1 LDPKEVKEDLD
12 RFENLIKMINFEY
25 TQFFLG
31 NKQHPPIV
39 YEREINKLIKK
50 YNITQLTNTTLRFR
64 FNNLVARY
72 ITFREKWSR
81 KMMENEGARKP
92 PTEKQNIQDNTQPF
106 YQKEL
111 DKIPEKYDKSKVADA
126 IESKIDKLK
135 NKGYDNVDV
144 NIDMKNGK
152 VKLKIR
158 PKS

>member
-1 LDPKEVKEDLD
+1 MDSKEVKEDLD

-31 NKQHPPIV
+31 NKQHPPLV

-50 YNITQLTNTTLRFR
+50 YNITQLSNTTLRFR

-81 KMMENEGARKP
+81 KMMEHEGTKKP
-92 PTEKQNIQDNTQPF
+92 PTEKQNIQDKTQPF

-111 DKIPEKYDKSKVADA
+111 DKIPEKYDKSKVVDA

-135 NKGYDNVDV
+135 NNGYDNVYV

-152 VKLKIR
+152 IKLKIR